1 MLPVLTALLLTK
13 AEPSSYPVEPSS
25 YRNGNPVFCSMGSH
39 ASCVLPAVQGS
50 SKHHATPPRDW
61 AATHPA
67 SGGEGEAKSVR
78 ADTAHYLSQEASK
91 IQKGNLAPC
100 DGTAYATLL
109 TMHTATNSTQI
120 SKHARRSNG
129 RVDRSAS
136 VAMQIKLI
144 NVLVRSVRATERRC
158 RRDFVLLLGKA
169 VSISPTQQAIL
180 TRLDGFYTRRVAALR
195 EGVPAIDRLHAW
207 TLTEYSRIVS
217 IDADAMILRPM
228 DALFGDPDA
237 GSWGGNESKL
247 MMANHPYDIKQAACG
262 RAIGDRV
269 IGALAV
275 LTPSMDTFAALL
287 RDMSARPW
295 QHWAL
300 TNYSEQTGLACFFSD
315 AHRLVALPC
324 STLWDVSISTSV
336 LRERW
341 LRECTAY
348 SGESSATCHAIQAHT
363 KASCTWSAVRAHV
376 YGVHFKG
383 KSKPWTH
390 LATRACHPVRA
401 GRLRVQGDG
410 RKQYV
415 APTDELQ
422 WRQGTCINAASY
434 DLPTVTWATGDPVPA
449 RCCKTEILLQA
460 EFYFLHFSSHQRSL
474 QPPYL

>member
-1 MLPVLTALLLTK
+1 MHLIMIAALTAL
-13 AEPSSYPVEPSS
+13 
-25 YRNGNPVFCSMGSH
+25 
-39 ASCVLPAVQGS
+39 QGS
-50 SKHHATPPRDW
+50 GKKQ
-61 AATHPA
+61 
-67 SGGEGEAKSVR
+67 GEMV
-78 ADTAHYLSQEASK
+78 
-91 IQKGNLAPC
+91 PC
-100 DGTAYATLL
+100 DDGTAYATLL
-109 TMHTATNSTQI
+109 TMHNTTSASQI

-144 NVLVRSVRATERRC
+144 DVLVRSIRATERRC
-158 RRDFVLLLGKA
+158 RRDFVLLLGMA
-169 VSISPTQQAIL
+169 VSISPSQQAIL
-180 TRLDGFYTRRVAALR
+180 TRLDGFFTRRVAALR
-195 EGVPAIDRLHAW
+195 EGQPQIDRLHAW
-207 TLTEYSRIVS
+207 TLTEYSRVLS

-228 DALFGDPDA
+228 DALFGDTDA
-237 GSWGGNESKL
+237 GSWGGNESRL

-269 IGALAV
+269 NSGFII

-295 QHWAL
+295 HWAL
-300 TNYSEQTGLACFFSD
+300 KNYSEQTGLPCFFSD
-315 AHRLVALPC
+315 AHLVALPC

-383 KSKPWTH
+383 KNKPWTH

-401 GRLRVQGDG
+401 GRLRVQGEQG

-434 DLPTVTWATGDPVPA
+434 NLPTVTWATGGPVPA

-460 EFYFLHFSSHQRSL
+460 EFYFLHFSSHRRYL
-474 QPPYL
+474 QPPHL

>member
-1 MLPVLTALLLTK
+1 MKHFLCVLLLARAHARAPIAVTDGPM
-13 AEPSSYPVEPSS
+13 ALARIPARTYRTLPLTDSPVTA
-25 YRNGNPVFCSMGSH
+25 GG
-39 ASCVLPAVQGS
+39 PADVW
-50 SKHHATPPRDW
+50 T
-61 AATHPA
+61 ATHPA
-67 SGGEGEAKSVR
+67 YRQQAGETQGK
-78 ADTAHYLSQEASK
+78 
-91 IQKGNLAPC
+91 LAPC
-100 DGTAYATLL
+100 DDGTAYATLL

-120 SKHARRSNG
+120 SKHARRSDG
-129 RVDRSAS
+129 RIDRSAS

-144 NVLVRSVRATERRC
+144 DVLVRSVRATERRC
-158 RRDFVLLLGKA
+158 RRDFVLLLGMA

-180 TRLDGFYTRRVAALR
+180 TRLDGLFTRRVAALR

-207 TLTEYSRIVS
+207 TLTKYRRVVS
-217 IDADAMILRPM
+217 IDADAMVLRPM
-228 DALFGDPDA
+228 DALFDSD
-237 GSWGGNESKL
+237 GSPGNESKL

-275 LTPSMDTFAALL
+275 LTPSMGTYAALL

-295 QHWAL
+295 NWAL
-300 TNYSEQTGLACFFSD
+300 ANYSEQTGLACFFSD

-383 KSKPWTH
+383 KNKPWTH
-390 LATRACHPVRA
+390 LATRACHAVRA
-401 GRLRVQGDG
+401 GRLQVQGEQG
-410 RKQYV
+410 RTI

-422 WRQGTCINAASY
+422 WRHGTCVNTASFGH
-434 DLPTVTWATGDPVPA
+434 PSVMWATGIPVPR
-449 RCCKTEILLQA
+449 RCCKTEMLFQA
-460 EFYFLHFSSHQRSL
+460 EFYFLHFSSRLNSRRPSL
-474 QPPYL
+474 QPPHQHMIMSPHQA